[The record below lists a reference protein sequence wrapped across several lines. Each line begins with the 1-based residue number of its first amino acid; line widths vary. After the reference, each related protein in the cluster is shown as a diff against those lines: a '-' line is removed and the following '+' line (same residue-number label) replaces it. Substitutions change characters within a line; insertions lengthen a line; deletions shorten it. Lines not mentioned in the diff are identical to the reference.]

1 MADKPTLASRFTF
14 VIALACCIAMLC
26 GGAPQASAGVP
37 LGGINIVGTSP
48 GESFAKI
55 DHEIS
60 TAQALHAKLIR
71 VALPWA
77 LFEPTAG
84 RMSAAM
90 IASTSRVIEDAAA
103 ARIGVIALVD
113 DTPCW
118 ASSAP
123 ASLRCTPGRLGAAN
137 AWPPLQASSFGTFA
151 GSLAQLYG
159 NRLTAIEV
167 WNEPDQANEAYLA
180 GPEKPRRYAELLR
193 AAYPAI
199 KSADPNIKVLAGS
212 LVGSNGAFMQALYRQ
227 GIKGY
232 YDGVS
237 VHFYNLV
244 LGSVRAFREVQLANH
259 DDTPLWLDEFGWTS
273 CWPMRKV
280 EQEQGCVTQGVQA
293 QNVTSSFREL
303 AKVPYIAALLP
314 YGLRDVPGEEFGVFN
329 TRGNRKPSYYALA
342 QSLSS
347 PFGPI
352 GPVTLKL
359 SLQRR
364 HVVASGSGPVGDYMK
379 LEVFRRGVL
388 RYRAIFTL
396 NRFNDYSI
404 SLPSVLGT
412 RGLTVRVYQ
421 YWLGQGKDAKRSI

>member
-1 MADKPTLASRFTF
+1 MQDKPTLASRFTF
-14 VIALACCIAMLC
+14 VIALACCTAVLC
-26 GGAPQASAGVP
+26 GALAQASAGAP
-37 LGGINIVGTSP
+37 LTGINIVGASP

-55 DHEIS
+55 DHEIA
-60 TAQALHAKLIR
+60 TAQTLHADVIR

-77 LFEPTAG
+77 LFEPAAG
-84 RMSAAM
+84 RMSKAM

-103 ARIGVIALVD
+103 AHIGVIALVD

-123 ASLRCTPGRLGAAN
+123 ASVQCTPGQLGTAN
-137 AWPPLQASSFGTFA
+137 AWPPRQASSFGAFA

-167 WNEPDQANEAYLA
+167 WNEPDQANQAYLA

-199 KSADPNIKVLAGS
+199 KNADPNIKVLAGS
-212 LVGSNGAFMQALYRQ
+212 LVGSNGAFMQALYKQ
-227 GIKGY
+227 GVKGY

-259 DDTPLWLDEFGWTS
+259 DYTPLWLDEFGWTS
-273 CWPMRKV
+273 CWPARKT
-280 EQEQGCVTQGVQA
+280 EQEQGCVTQAAQA
-293 QNVTSSFREL
+293 QNITSSFREL
-303 AKVPYIAALLP
+303 AKAPYIAALLP

-329 TRGNRKPSYYALA
+329 TRGKRKPSYYALA
-342 QSLSS
+342 QALSS

-359 SLQRR
+359 RARR
-364 HVVASGSGPVGDYMK
+364 GQVVASGSGPVGDYMK
-379 LEVFRRGVL
+379 LEVFRQRRL

-396 NRFNDYSI
+396 NRFNGYSI
-404 SLPSVLGT
+404 SLPRVLGI

-421 YWLGQGKDAKRSI
+421 YWLGAGKDAQRRI